1 MVLVAGVDGCKAGW
15 FVVYADPKTKRP
27 FRWECITRLAEI
39 MKQPEKPSV
48 VAVDIPIGL
57 LSSAQR
63 GGRECDIAARKLLG
77 SGRASSVFPPPSR
90 PALAHPDDYRAA
102 SDANRRSSSD
112 GIGISKQCFS
122 IIPKISEVDD
132 FIDPTLQVVVKEI
145 HPEVCFWLMAGQR
158 PNKYAKKTAAGKEE
172 RLRLLEGAGFGG
184 IRDAISE
191 FPRSMVQVDDVLDA
205 AAACWTA
212 CRIASNQAI
221 RVPAEPSRDE
231 KGLLM
236 EMWV

>member
-158 PNKYAKKTAAGKEE
+158 PNQYAKKRRPGKKNG
-172 RLRLLEGAGFGG
+172 LGFW
-184 IRDAISE
+184 REQDLVVSE
-191 FPRSMVQVDDVLDA
+191 TLSVNFLDQWSRSMMFLTPPLHAGRPVVLRR
-205 AAACWTA
+205 T
-212 CRIASNQAI
+212 RQ
-221 RVPAEPSRDE
+221 
-231 KGLLM
+231 
-236 EMWV
+236 